1 MAEPREKFVA
11 WVGAQILPH
20 EGDVRRWLSRAG
32 WRRDEIDDIVQDAYC
47 RIAGLASIDHIQN
60 GRAYLFQ
67 TIRSVV
73 TDRVRQARVISI
85 SRPTEIALLNVLD
98 HAPSAERIVASRLE
112 LRRVQAVIQALPERC
127 RTIFMLRRVEG
138 LSQREIA
145 RRLGVTEN
153 VVEAQAARGLR
164 LILSA
169 LTEDDGENEAASRSQ
184 SDVKGTS
191 RQRDR

>member
-32 WRRDEIDDIVQDAYC
+32 WKRDEIDDIVQDAYC
-47 RIAGLASIDHIQN
+47 RIAALVSIDHIQN
-60 GRAYLFQ
+60 GRAYFFQ

-73 TDRVRQARVISI
+73 TDRLRQARVISI
-85 SRPTEIALLNVLD
+85 ARPTELALLNVLD

-127 RTIFMLRRVEG
+127 RTIFMLRRVDG

-145 RRLGVTEN
+145 QRLGVTEN

-169 LTEDDGENEAASRSQ
+169 LTEDDGGKEAVSRSQ
-184 SDVKGTS
+184 SDVKGSS

>member
-20 EGDVRRWLSRAG
+20 EGDVRRWLGRAG
-32 WRRDEIDDIVQDAYC
+32 WNRDEIDDIVQDAYC
-47 RIAGLASIDHIQN
+47 RIAGLASVDHIQS

-67 TIRSVV
+67 TIRSVI
-73 TDRVRQARVISI
+73 TDRLRQARVISI
-85 SRPTEIALLNVLD
+85 SRPTEFALSDVFD
-98 HAPSAERIVASRLE
+98 SAPSPERVVAGRLE

-127 RTIFMLRRVEG
+127 RTIFMMRRVDG
-138 LSQREIA
+138 FSQREIA

-169 LTEDDGENEAASRSQ
+169 LTGDDGTEEAARRTQ
-184 SDVKGTS
+184 SDVKGSS
-191 RQRDR
+191 RKRDR

>member
-1 MAEPREKFVA
+1 MIDPRAKFVA

-20 EGDVRRWLSRAG
+20 EADVRRWLSHGG
-32 WRRDEIDDIVQDAYC
+32 WSRDEIDDIVQDAYC
-47 RIAGLASIDHIQN
+47 RIAALASIDHIQN

-73 TDRVRQARVISI
+73 TDRLRQARVVSI
-85 SRPTEIALLNVLD
+85 ARTTELATLDVLD
-98 HAPSAERIVASRLE
+98 HAPSAERVVAGRLE
-112 LRRVQAVIQALPERC
+112 LRRVQAVIQSLPERC
-127 RTIFMLRRVEG
+127 STIFMMRRVDG

-164 LILSA
+164 LILTA
-169 LTEDDGENEAASRSQ
+169 LTRDDGAEEAANRTEP
-184 SDVKGTS
+184 DVRRTS
-191 RQRDR
+191 RKRD

>member
-1 MAEPREKFVA
+1 MAEPRAKFIA

-32 WRRDEIDDIVQDAYC
+32 WSRDEIDDIVQDAYC
-47 RIAGLASIDHIQN
+47 RIAALASVDHIQN

-67 TIRSVV
+67 TTRSVV
-73 TDRVRQARVISI
+73 TDRLRQARVVSLA
-85 SRPTEIALLNVLD
+85 RTTELALMDVLD
-98 HAPSAERIVASRLE
+98 HAPSAERVVAGRLE

-127 RTIFMLRRVEG
+127 RTIFMMRRVDG

-145 RRLGVTEN
+145 QRLGVTEN

-169 LTEDDGENEAASRSQ
+169 LTGDDGAEEAASRPQ
-184 SDVKGTS
+184 PDVRGSTRK
-191 RQRDR
+191 RDR

>member
-169 LTEDDGENEAASRSQ
+169 LTKDDGENEAASRSQ

>member
-1 MAEPREKFVA
+1 MAEPRAKFVA

-32 WRRDEIDDIVQDAYC
+32 WSRDEIDDIVQDAYC
-47 RIAGLASIDHIQN
+47 RIAALASVDHIQN

-67 TIRSVV
+67 TTRSVV
-73 TDRVRQARVISI
+73 TDRLRQARVVSLAHT
-85 SRPTEIALLNVLD
+85 TELALMDVLD
-98 HAPSAERIVASRLE
+98 HAPSAERVVAGRLE
-112 LRRVQAVIQALPERC
+112 LRRVQAVIQALPDRC
-127 RTIFMLRRVEG
+127 RTIFMMRRVEG

-145 RRLGVTEN
+145 QRLGVTEN

-169 LTEDDGENEAASRSQ
+169 LTGDDGAEEAVSRPQ
-184 SDVKGTS
+184 PDVRGSTRK
-191 RQRDR
+191 RDR